1 MSGMK
6 VVSEQLAPNRQYYLL
21 RELHFSYSMCRTSDY
36 EDFDPKQLNVALDVA
51 GAQGRLEQR

>member
-1 MSGMK
+1 
-6 VVSEQLAPNRQYYLL
+6 VSEQLAPNRQYYLL